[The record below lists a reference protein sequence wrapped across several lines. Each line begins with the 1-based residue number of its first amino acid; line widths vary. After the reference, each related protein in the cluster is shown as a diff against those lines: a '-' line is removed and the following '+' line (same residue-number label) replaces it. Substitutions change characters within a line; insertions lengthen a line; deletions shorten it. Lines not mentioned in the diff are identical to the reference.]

1 MIQGPSAKSN
11 RLSCGKKETFE
22 RLYADSKRYRENKEK
37 LKEKLLAETH
47 QDFTFKP
54 QTSKKP
60 PPQPNWQS
68 TLRNSATYT
77 PVHPQRREQ
86 YMPPSSGVTS
96 GKTSEYI

>member
-47 QDFTFKP
+47 QEFTFKP
-54 QTSKKP
+54 
-60 PPQPNWQS
+60 
-68 TLRNSATYT
+68 
-77 PVHPQRREQ
+77 
-86 YMPPSSGVTS
+86 
-96 GKTSEYI
+96 